1 MSRISKGAGLAA
13 GAVGALGLCISLG
26 VAESSPS
33 SARKSG
39 FEFMS
44 PGSQATQLDDTSNP
58 GMLWVAEGEELWSAK
73 AGASG
78 RSCADCHG
86 EATVSMQGVA
96 ARYPAYFAKSGRP
109 IDLQGQINVCR
120 EAKQMAAPFPLESRG
135 LLALA
140 AFIGKQ
146 SRGMPIT
153 TGGDD
158 ERLEPFRA
166 RGQDLYE
173 RRQGQ
178 LNFSCA
184 NCHDDN
190 WGRRLGSSVIPQAH
204 PTGYPLYRL
213 EWQDIGSLQRRFR
226 NCMVGVRAEP
236 YPFGSPEY
244 VDLELFLMTR
254 AKGMLSEIPAVRP

>member
-1 MSRISKGAGLAA
+1 MTRVLKGLVPTAGF
-13 GAVGALGLCISLG
+13 GGALSLCISL
-26 VAESSPS
+26 AIAQSSPLS
-33 SARKSG
+33 ERKSG

-44 PGSQATQLDDTSNP
+44 PESQATQRDDFSNP
-58 GMLWVAEGEELWSAK
+58 GMLWVAEGETLWNAK

-78 RSCADCHG
+78 RSCAECHG
-86 EATVSMQGVA
+86 DATVSMKGVA
-96 ARYPAYFAKSGRP
+96 ARYPAYFAESGRP
-109 IDLQGQINVCR
+109 IDLQSRINICR
-120 EAKQMAAPFPLESRG
+120 KNNQSATPFPLESRE
-135 LLALA
+135 LLALS

-153 TGGDD
+153 TGED

-166 RGQDLYE
+166 RGKELYE
-173 RRQGQ
+173 QRQGQ

-190 WGRRLGSSVIPQAH
+190 WGRRLASSVIPQSH

-213 EWQDIGSLQRRFR
+213 EWQSMGSLQRRLR
-226 NCMVGVRAEP
+226 NCMAGVRAEP
-236 YPFGSPEY
+236 YPYGSQEY

-254 AKGMLSEIPAVRP
+254 ARGMPLETPAVRP

>member
-1 MSRISKGAGLAA
+1 MKHPLTVGASWLGAIL
-13 GAVGALGLCISLG
+13 AVGLFFSDADAQTSRMS
-26 VAESSPS
+26 E
-33 SARKSG
+33 RKSG

-44 PGSQATQLDDTSNP
+44 PESQATQRDDFANP
-58 GMLWVAEGEELWSAK
+58 GMLWVAEGEALWSAK
-73 AGASG
+73 PQNGST
-78 RSCADCHG
+78 CADCHG
-86 EATVSMQGVA
+86 DAAVSMKGVA
-96 ARYPAYFAKSGRP
+96 ARYPVYSAELSRP
-109 IDLQGQINVCR
+109 VDLQGRINMCR
-120 EAKQMAAPFPLESRG
+120 AANQKAEPFPFESRE

-153 TGGDD
+153 TGGD

-166 RGQDLYE
+166 RGQALYE
-173 RRQGQ
+173 QRQGQ

-190 WGRRLGSSVIPQAH
+190 WGRKLASSVIPQSH

-213 EWQDIGSLQRRFR
+213 EWQGLGSLQRRFR

-236 YPFGSPEY
+236 YPFGAPEY

-254 AKGMLSEIPAVRP
+254 ARGMPLETPAVRP

>member
-1 MSRISKGAGLAA
+1 MRGMAKGLARIT
-13 GAVGALGLCISLG
+13 GFGSVLGLYISL
-26 VAESSPS
+26 AAAQSPPLS
-33 SARKSG
+33 ERKSG

-44 PGSQATQLDDTSNP
+44 PESQATQRDDFSNP
-58 GMLWVAEGEELWSAK
+58 GMLWVAEGEALWTAK
-73 AGASG
+73 AGVPG
-78 RSCADCHG
+78 RSCAECHG
-86 EATVSMQGVA
+86 DAAVSMKGVA
-96 ARYPAYFAKSGRP
+96 ARYPVYFAESGRP
-109 IDLQGQINVCR
+109 IDLQSRINLCR
-120 EAKQMAAPFPLESRG
+120 KTNQNATPFPLESRE
-135 LLALA
+135 LLALS

-153 TGGDD
+153 TGAD

-166 RGQDLYE
+166 RGQELYE

-190 WGRRLGSSVIPQAH
+190 WGRRLGSSVIPQSH

-213 EWQDIGSLQRRFR
+213 EWQDMGSLQRRLR
-226 NCMVGVRAEP
+226 NCMIGVRAEP
-236 YPFGSPEY
+236 YPYGSQEY

-254 AKGMLSEIPAVRP
+254 ARGMPLETPAVRP

>member
-1 MSRISKGAGLAA
+1 MSDLLKGSVWRA
-13 GAVGALGLCISLG
+13 GAGALGLCCSL
-26 VAESSPS
+26 ALAQPSSSPE
-33 SARKSG
+33 RKSG

-44 PGSQATQLDDTSNP
+44 PESQATQQDDFSNP
-58 GMLWVAEGEELWSAK
+58 GMLWVAEGEALWSAK
-73 AGASG
+73 VGVSG

-86 EATVSMQGVA
+86 DAAVSMKGVA
-96 ARYPAYFAKSGRP
+96 ARYPVYSAERGRP
-109 IDLQGQINVCR
+109 IDLQGRINVCR
-120 EAKQMAAPFPLESRG
+120 EVNQKATPLPFESRE

-146 SRGMPIT
+146 SRGMPIA
-153 TGGDD
+153 TGEDA
-158 ERLEPFRA
+158 RLEPFRA
-166 RGQDLYE
+166 RGQELYE
-173 RRQGQ
+173 QRQGQ

-190 WGRRLGSSVIPQAH
+190 WGRRLASSVIPQAH

-213 EWQDIGSLQRRFR
+213 EWQEMGSLQRRLR

-236 YPFGSPEY
+236 YPFGAPEY

-254 AKGMLSEIPAVRP
+254 ARGMPLETPAVRP

>member
-1 MSRISKGAGLAA
+1 MSELPNRILRNAGVA
-13 GAVGALGLCISLG
+13 GALGLCAA
-26 VAESSPS
+26 VALAQAALPQE
-33 SARKSG
+33 RRSG

-44 PGSQATQLDDTSNP
+44 RESQALQQDDTSNP
-58 GMLWVAEGEELWSAK
+58 GMLWVAEGEALWNAK
-73 AGASG
+73 TGASG

-86 EATVSMQGVA
+86 DAAVSMKGVA
-96 ARYPAYFAKSGRP
+96 ARYPVYFAEQSRP
-109 IDLQGQINVCR
+109 LDLQGRINVCR
-120 EAKQMAAPFPLESRG
+120 ETNQKATPLPYESRE

-153 TGGDD
+153 TGDD
-158 ERLEPFRA
+158 QRLEPFRA
-166 RGQDLYE
+166 LGQELYE

-184 NCHDDN
+184 NCHDGH
-190 WGRRLGSSVIPQAH
+190 WGHKLASSVIPQSH

-213 EWQDIGSLQRRFR
+213 EWQGVGSLQRRFR

-236 YPFGSPEY
+236 YPFGAPEY
-244 VDLELFLMTR
+244 VNLELFLMTR
-254 AKGMLSEIPAVRP
+254 AKGMSLETPAIRP

>member
-1 MSRISKGAGLAA
+1 MSGLPNRIVRSIGAA
-13 GAVGALGLCISLG
+13 GVLGLGISLALAQG
-26 VAESSPS
+26 PLSPE
-33 SARKSG
+33 RRSG

-44 PGSQATQLDDTSNP
+44 RESQALQQDDTSNP
-58 GMLWVAEGEELWSAK
+58 GMLWVAEGEALWSAK

-86 EATVSMQGVA
+86 DATVSMKGVA
-96 ARYPAYFAKSGRP
+96 AGYPVYIAEQSRP
-109 IDLQGQINVCR
+109 IDLQGRINVCR
-120 EAKQMAAPFPLESRG
+120 EMNQKATPLPYESRE
-135 LLALA
+135 LLALS

-146 SRGMPIT
+146 SRSMPIT
-153 TGGDD
+153 TGDD

-166 RGQDLYE
+166 RGQELYE
-173 RRQGQ
+173 QRQGQ

-190 WGRRLGSSVIPQAH
+190 WGRKLASSVIPQAH

-213 EWQDIGSLQRRFR
+213 EWQDMGSLQRRFR

-236 YPFGSPEY
+236 YLFGSPEY
-244 VDLELFLMTR
+244 VNLELFLMIR
-254 AKGMLSEIPAVRP
+254 ARGMTLETPAIRP

>member
-1 MSRISKGAGLAA
+1 MIRLPDRIVLSFGVA
-13 GAVGALGLCISLG
+13 GALGLVVSL
-26 VAESSPS
+26 ALAQEPPPQE
-33 SARKSG
+33 RRSG

-44 PGSQATQLDDTSNP
+44 RESQALQQDDTSNP
-58 GMLWVAEGEELWSAK
+58 GMLWVAEGETLWNAK
-73 AGASG
+73 AGQSG

-86 EATVSMQGVA
+86 DAAVSMKGVA
-96 ARYPAYFAKSGRP
+96 ARYPVYFEEQKRP
-109 IDLQGQINVCR
+109 IDLQGRINMCR
-120 EAKQMAAPFPLESRG
+120 AVKQQATPFPYESRE

-153 TGGDD
+153 TGDD
-158 ERLEPFRA
+158 QRLQPFYA
-166 RGQDLYE
+166 QGKELYE
-173 RRQGQ
+173 RRMGQ

-190 WGRRLGSSVIPQAH
+190 WGRRLASSVIPQAH

-213 EWQDIGSLQRRFR
+213 EWQDMGSLQRRFR

-236 YPFGSPEY
+236 YPFGAPEY
-244 VDLELFLMTR
+244 VNLELFLMTR
-254 AKGMLSEIPAVRP
+254 ARGMPLETPAIRP